1 MCKFLSGWVL
11 RTGDVLCE
19 PMLDSHEDLAK
30 WFSIKRDYGHN
41 AIRWEFSPTEK
52 DGVRQFFDFDS
63 YSFRI
68 DENETPSWFDEERRE
83 ATINAAKKVLR
94 SMVVSDDSR
103 LVLIGKAIFAGDGAK
118 IERAIGCRLLA
129 ATAKADLSGANLS
142 RAYLSGAFLSGAD
155 LSGANLSRADLSGAD
170 LSGAYLSGA
179 NLSRAFLS
187 GANLSRAYLSGAFL
201 SGANLSGANL
211 SGADLGDWER
221 GPDGFAKKKE
231 GA

>member
-1 MCKFLSGWVL
+1 MCNFLSGWVL

-19 PMLDSHEDLAK
+19 PMLDSHEELAK
-30 WFSIKRDYGHN
+30 WFNIKRDDGHN

-68 DENETPSWFDEERRE
+68 DEKETPSWFDEERRE

-103 LVLIGKAIFAGDGAK
+103 LILLGKAIFAGDGAK
-118 IERAIGCRLLA
+118 IARAIGCRLLA
-129 ATAKADLSGANLS
+129 ATAKANLSGANLGGANLS
-142 RAYLSGAFLSGAD
+142 RANLG
-155 LSGANLSRADLSGAD
+155 GANLGRANLG
-170 LSGAYLSGA
+170 GAYL
-179 NLSRAFLS
+179 RW
-187 GANLSRAYLSGAFL
+187 
-201 SGANLSGANL
+201 ANLSGANL
-211 SGADLGDWER
+211 SGAYLSGAYLGGADLSGANLSGWER

>member
-1 MCKFLSGWVL
+1 MCNFLSGWVL

-19 PMLDSHEDLAK
+19 PMLDSHEELAK
-30 WFSIKRDYGHN
+30 WFNIKRDDGHN

-68 DENETPSWFDEERRE
+68 DEKETPSWFDEERRE

-103 LVLIGKAIFAGDGAK
+103 LILLGKAIFAGDGAK
-118 IERAIGCRLLA
+118 IARAIGCRLLA
-129 ATAKADLSGANLS
+129 ATAKANLSGANLGGANLS
-142 RAYLSGAFLSGAD
+142 GADLRWANLSGAYLSGADLGGADLRWANLSGAYLGGADLGGAYLGGAYLGGAYLGGAD
-155 LSGANLSRADLSGAD
+155 LSGANLSG
-170 LSGAYLSGA
+170 
-179 NLSRAFLS
+179 
-187 GANLSRAYLSGAFL
+187 
-201 SGANLSGANL
+201 
-211 SGADLGDWER
+211 WER